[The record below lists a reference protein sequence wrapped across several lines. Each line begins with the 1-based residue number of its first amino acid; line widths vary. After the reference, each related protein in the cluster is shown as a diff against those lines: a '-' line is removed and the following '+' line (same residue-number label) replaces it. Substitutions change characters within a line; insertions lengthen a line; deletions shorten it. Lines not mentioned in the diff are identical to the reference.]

1 MKIGL
6 KILTAVV
13 VALLAGGCGS
23 SDKGGEDE
31 SNYDGWV
38 LTEWKGGDA
47 LAGTVYLQL
56 GEDGTFTLYQ
66 SIKTFGYAKY
76 TGTYTISAVPEAGQ
90 VLSGTY
96 TDGTPLDNTYVVEK
110 MTKKELRLRAQKD
123 GIVSVYSGVTIP
135 ALVKDGITGK
145 SLRMTVGTKAFL

>member
-6 KILTAVV
+6 KILAATV
-13 VALLAGGCGS
+13 VALLAAGCGG

-66 SIKTFGYAKY
+66 SIKTPGYAKY
-76 TGTYTISAVPEAGQ
+76 TGTYTISAAPEAGQ
-90 VLSGTY
+90 LLSGTY
-96 TDGTPLDNTYVVEK
+96 TDGTPLDNIYVVEK
-110 MTKKELRLRAQKD
+110 MTKKELRLRAQAD

-135 ALVKDGITGK
+135 ALVKDGVTGE
-145 SLRMTVGTKAFL
+145 SLRMALKAKAFL